1 MTVQVFICHSKNDH
15 RYLGDNSLLGYLR
28 ALERDG
34 TATFWHD
41 ERIVTGSAWDEEIQ
55 ARICDSE
62 IALVFVSQ
70 WLLNSEY
77 VMDEEIPKFL
87 KRRKN
92 EGMIIFP
99 IILSACDWQSHDW
112 LVKTQFL
119 PREGKNVESDYR
131 NCGSRNELFLEVLQ
145 DLRRQIRTI
154 VEKSHVA
161 SDQAALP
168 ITATQVPLVVP
179 AESEKKQP
187 ETMAGIPKKMW
198 HSPFSLVTANDMKP
212 EEIWSLFVGEYTDFQ
227 TIRKPFDTM
236 LEGQRGTGK
245 TMVLRYL
252 WFGTQLKDWVER
264 QKRPPEEFLREPRNA
279 LGIYCRLE
287 QGVFDKRDLDGLDS
301 DERKERLFEHRLCLH
316 CLACKDGILDTINAI
331 IGIRPIQSREL
342 RRLNS
347 RLAVLLQEPRIA
359 DCADWEETISFAKD
373 TVDLRVFEEDMH
385 LGSTSPGGSPTT
397 FNPYLTMS
405 GQIVP
410 FLELIHSMLGLCC
423 PFFLMLDDFDVLR
436 PSQQMCVFR
445 TASARKLGT
454 VCFKYGIMSLGK
466 KTSLSG
472 TGRTYREG
480 DDYDLVSLDWIDEG
494 LQKNYKRATETIIAK
509 RFEAQQW
516 PVKDFPMLLPAWQRG
531 LEIRD
536 EVKQEMFAEWD
547 KLLDRQKPKTPASY
561 WTKYG
566 NARYFH
572 KLSSLKTNHRYSGF
586 TEIVDISSGI
596 YRQLLEICGTIVD
609 KALASGWTPDS
620 STSISAEIQD
630 DAIREYSNAMLDT
643 LSQTAGDATE
653 LLSGDV
659 SITSRHMVTLIESLS
674 DLFHF
679 RLHSQSRE
687 PEIFSISIKDDLQAY
702 PFAKSILDVAVRESI
717 LHRRSSDYPPK
728 TPGGPRLPTYMLNRR
743 LAPRR
748 SLGIRM
754 QGRIEM
760 LSSSVELAANDR
772 KAFMDRFG
780 KVKLRRQVREGPR
793 LFPTE

>member
-1 MTVQVFICHSKNDH
+1 MTVQVFICHSKHNH
-15 RYLGDNSLLGYLR
+15 RYLNDDSLLGYLKG
-28 ALERDG
+28 LENDG
-34 TATFWHD
+34 IATFWYD
-41 ERIVTGSAWDEEIQ
+41 ERIVTGDLWDDEIK
-55 ARICDSE
+55 AHISDSV
-62 IALVFVSQ
+62 IALVLVSQ
-70 WLLNSEY
+70 WLLNSKY
-77 VMDEEIPKFL
+77 VMNEEIPRFL
-87 KRRKN
+87 KKRR
-92 EGMIIFP
+92 EDGMVIFP
-99 IILSACDWQSHDW
+99 VILSACDWQSHDW
-112 LVKTQFL
+112 LAKTQFL
-119 PREGKNVESDYR
+119 PKGDKNVESHYR
-131 NCGSRNELFLEVLQ
+131 SRGFREQLFLEVLQ

-154 VEKSHVA
+154 VKKSHVA
-161 SDQAALP
+161 SDQAMPPTL
-168 ITATQVPLVVP
+168 ATQAPVVVP
-179 AESEKKQP
+179 DKSEKKQLETVAGAP
-187 ETMAGIPKKMW
+187 EKMW
-198 HSPFSLVTANDMKP
+198 YNPFSLVTANDMKP
-212 EEIWSLFVGEYTDFQ
+212 EELWSLFVGEYTDFQ
-227 TIRKPFDTM
+227 TIKKPFDTM

-252 WFGTQLKDWVER
+252 GFGTQLEDWVER
-264 QKRPPEEFLREPRNA
+264 QKRPPQEFLREPGNA
-279 LGIYCRLE
+279 VGIYCRLE
-287 QGVFDKRDLDGLDS
+287 QGIFDKRDLDGIES
-301 DERKERLFEHRLCLH
+301 DERKEHLFEHRLCLH
-316 CLACKDGILDTINAI
+316 CLACEGGILDTIGTI
-331 IGIRPIQSREL
+331 IGIRPIQTREL
-342 RRLNS
+342 RRLSS

-359 DCADWEETISFAKD
+359 DCADWEETIGFAKD

-405 GQIVP
+405 GQIIP
-410 FLELIHSMLGLCC
+410 FLELIHSMLGLSY

-472 TGRTYREG
+472 AGRTYREG
-480 DDYDLVSLDWIDEG
+480 DDYDLVSLDWADEG
-494 LQKNYKRATETIIAK
+494 LQKNYKRATEIIIAK
-509 RFEAQQW
+509 RFEAKRW
-516 PVKDFPMLLPAWQRG
+516 PVKDVPALLTAWHRG
-531 LEIRD
+531 LEIRE

-547 KLLDRQKPKTPASY
+547 KLLDRQKPKTPGSY

-566 NARYFH
+566 NARYFQ
-572 KLSSLKTNHRYSGF
+572 KLSALKINHRYSGF
-586 TEIVDISSGI
+586 AEIVDISSGI

-620 STSISAEIQD
+620 SILISAEIQD

-687 PEIFSISIKDDLQAY
+687 PEVFCISIKDELHTH

-728 TPGGPRLPTYMLNRR
+728 TPGGPPLPTYMLNRR

-780 KVKLRRQVREGPR
+780 KVKLRRQVREGH
-793 LFPTE
+793 